1 MLDYLIINFSLL
13 IFHCDEYQHISKS
26 AHQHIKKSLHFLWN
40 FTVFCVHYN
49 TALCKVSVELVQDS
63 MMSRGRANFVS
74 DERSAAKSRKAGA
87 HFADV
92 AGSYGE
98 KMQHEAWKGD

>member
-1 MLDYLIINFSLL
+1 MIFIIEKNGEKSIQISLL
-13 IFHCDEYQHISKS
+13 IPTSQVY
-26 AHQHIKKSLHFLWN
+26 
-40 FTVFCVHYN
+40 
-49 TALCKVSVELVQDS
+49 ELVQDS

-74 DERSAAKSRKAGA
+74 DEA

-98 KMQHEAWKGD
+98 KMQRSIKQNLPLVGH